1 MGKILFMGLIAGMGT
16 CLGAL
21 IILYFRRIKYW
32 QLSLMLGFASGAML
46 ALTFLDLIPAA
57 LYQSELG
64 LCLKGCVL
72 SLIVMGLL
80 DFLFNRTLLAGSS
93 GHRYTLFG
101 YFIALGIALH
111 DLPEGLAIAA
121 GAAEPI
127 SLGTLL
133 TLTIGLHN
141 IPEGMA
147 MSAPLRVGGMGAFR
161 IMAINFLISLVTP
174 LGSALGMI
182 LIKASPAFISLLLAF
197 AAGSMLYIVVLK
209 LLPEAFKG
217 RWPVSCLGILL
228 GIILVVFFNLF
239 F

>member
-1 MGKILFMGLIAGMGT
+1 VGKILLMGFIAGLGT

-21 IILYFRRIKYW
+21 VTLCFSRIRFW

-64 LCLKGCVL
+64 ACLKGCIL

-80 DFLFNRTLLAGSS
+80 DIFFTRTLLSGSS
-93 GHRYTLFG
+93 EHRYTILG
-101 YFIALGIALH
+101 YFIALGIAFH

-127 SLGTLL
+127 SLGALL

-147 MSAPLRVGGMGAFR
+147 MSAPLRVGGMDAVR
-161 IMAINFLISLVTP
+161 IMAINFLISLITP

-182 LIKASPAFISLLLAF
+182 LIKASPSFISLLLAF
-197 AAGSMLYIVVLK
+197 AAGSMLYVVAFK
-209 LLPEAFKG
+209 LLPEAFSG
-217 RWPVSCLGILL
+217 RWPASCLGIFL
-228 GIILVVFFNLF
+228 GIILVISFNLF